1 MGLLELVTTSRRARQ
16 VRKLAAVVAD
26 RSLPAVLERLAPH
39 IHDMSSPEARGYIRA
54 RAAAVVHREASL
66 VLSMEGRL
74 PAWGH
79 TEVIRQATSLVVQQL
94 AADVRPVKAAPRR
107 MAG

>member
-1 MGLLELVTTSRRARQ
+1 MPRRQFDANCSTCRQLSRLPPRVFRFSGEELPMGLLELVTTSRRARQ

-39 IHDMSSPEARGYIRA
+39 IDDMSSPEARGYIRA

-66 VLSMEGRL
+66 VLSM
-74 PAWGH
+74 
-79 TEVIRQATSLVVQQL
+79 
-94 AADVRPVKAAPRR
+94 
-107 MAG
+107 